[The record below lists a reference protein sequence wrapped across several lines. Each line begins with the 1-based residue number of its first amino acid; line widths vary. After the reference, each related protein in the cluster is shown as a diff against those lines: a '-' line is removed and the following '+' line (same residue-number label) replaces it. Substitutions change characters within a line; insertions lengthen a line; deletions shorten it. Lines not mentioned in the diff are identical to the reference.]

1 MDFNIRLS
9 TPDDKAK
16 ISEMIHEI
24 YAKELGQYNVNSEN
38 SIIDKYDETNNYIVA
53 YLQDELVGMVSI
65 TRPNDAKI
73 STLNRVPKDISL
85 YLQCSIHQLSNFYL
99 GNNE

>member
-38 SIIDKYDETNNYIVA
+38 SIIDKYDETNNYI
-53 YLQDELVGMVSI
+53 
-65 TRPNDAKI
+65 
-73 STLNRVPKDISL
+73 DIR
-85 YLQCSIHQLSNFYL
+85 
-99 GNNE
+99 